1 MVSMPTF
8 ASARVIFDGLVDEE
22 RGVFVIVE
30 LVRVEEL
37 VVVVR
42 FGGVVAVVGA
52 HVVLNV

>member
-8 ASARVIFDGLVDEE
+8 ASAHVIFDGLVDEE

-30 LVRVEEL
+30 LVRVMEL
-37 VVVVR
+37 VVVVG
-42 FGGVVAVVGA
+42 FGGVVAVEGA

>member
-8 ASARVIFDGLVDEE
+8 ASAHVIFDGLVDEE